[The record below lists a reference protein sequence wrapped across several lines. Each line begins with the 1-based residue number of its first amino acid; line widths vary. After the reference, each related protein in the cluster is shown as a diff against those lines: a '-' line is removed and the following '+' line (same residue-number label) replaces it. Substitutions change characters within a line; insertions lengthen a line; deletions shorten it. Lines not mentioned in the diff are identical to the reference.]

1 MEHKKMTIIFRP
13 TGPDTVQT
21 LYLSEE
27 GNVDQGLEQA
37 FPQLIEGLC
46 AKFVFQDGQV
56 EWIRTKLAAGQSCW
70 TDAHVK

>member
-1 MEHKKMTIIFRP
+1 MEHKKTTIIFRP
-13 TGPDTVQT
+13 TGVDTVQT

-27 GNVDQGLEQA
+27 GNVDQGIEQSFA
-37 FPQLIEGLC
+37 QLIEGLG

-56 EWIRTKLAAGQSCW
+56 EWIRAKLDTGQSCW